1 VTGGVTYCAVTAVT
15 SSKRYQTEERLI
27 GWCATR
33 VCPTPSPHL
42 SKPFDSK
49 GIDCNRFIPKHK
61 AVTDSFETT
70 YYAKPLWP
78 KNPAITVSF

>member
-1 VTGGVTYCAVTAVT
+1 MVCDAGV
-15 SSKRYQTEERLI
+15 
-27 GWCATR
+27 
-33 VCPTPSPHL
+33 PHPSPYL

-49 GIDCNRFIPKHK
+49 GTGCNRFIPKHK

-78 KNPAITVSF
+78 KNRAGTVSF